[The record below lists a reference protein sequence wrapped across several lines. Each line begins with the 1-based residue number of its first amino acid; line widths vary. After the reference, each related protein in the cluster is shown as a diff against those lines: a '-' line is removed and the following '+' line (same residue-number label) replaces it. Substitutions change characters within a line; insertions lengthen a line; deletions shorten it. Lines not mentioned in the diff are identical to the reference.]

1 MQSQSQNISQ
11 TFKPV
16 LVYFKEAWT
25 ENTKKYYVYPDWSL
39 NQFRDALKP
48 LIAIDFQLEP
58 DLFELVLVGQ
68 NLNENG
74 LVIGQSNEI
83 KLYQLWGHEL
93 NICFYIRR
101 T

>member
-1 MQSQSQNISQ
+1 MQSQKISQ

-16 LVYFKEAWT
+16 LVYFKKAWT
-25 ENTKKYYVYPDWSL
+25 ENTKKYYVYPDWTL

-48 LIAIDFQLEP
+48 MIANDFQLEP

-68 NLNENG
+68 DLNENG
-74 LVIGQSNEI
+74 LVIDQSIEI
-83 KLYQLWGHEL
+83 KLYQLWGREL
-93 NICFYIRR
+93 AISFYVRH